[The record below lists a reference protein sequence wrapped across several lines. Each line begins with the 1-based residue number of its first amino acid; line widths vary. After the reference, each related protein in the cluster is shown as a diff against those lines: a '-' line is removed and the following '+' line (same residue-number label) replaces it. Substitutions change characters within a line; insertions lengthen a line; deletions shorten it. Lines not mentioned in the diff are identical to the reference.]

1 MSVTIHR
8 TGFNAAAL
16 SRQVRENIA
25 PVLNEGAE
33 SCVSM
38 AQQLAPVD
46 TGYMKEHISQTEIAT
61 ADELRATMESEADYS
76 AFVEYGTVHMDSQ
89 PFFTP
94 AFESARRQVNN
105 GLLRV
110 LK

>member
-1 MSVTIHR
+1 MSVRIHK

-16 SRQVRENIA
+16 SRQVRQDIA

-38 AQQLAPVD
+38 ARQLAPVD
-46 TGYMKEHISQTEIAT
+46 TGYMKEHISQTEVAT

-76 AFVEYGTVHMDSQ
+76 AFVEYGTVNMDSQ

-94 AFESARRQVNN
+94 SFESAKRHVNN
-105 GLLRV
+105 QLLRV

>member
-33 SCVSM
+33 SGVSL
-38 AQQLAPVD
+38 AQQLAPVLS
-46 TGYMKEHISQTEIAT
+46 GYMRDHISQTEIAT
-61 ADELRATMESEADYS
+61 ADNLRSTYESEADYS
-76 AFVEYGTVHMDSQ
+76 AFVELGTVNMDAQ
-89 PFFTP
+89 PFFIP

-105 GLLRV
+105 ALLRV